1 MKKIKRYS
9 ALLTMT
15 LVVFLAGCTTTQIA
29 IEPFDKTVTVERDF
43 DDVWNTLVRFMS
55 TNDISIST
63 IEKESGLISLRG
75 ENLSKNLTEQLCDA
89 QTALFWTI
97 VGGSANGS
105 IVVLDDDGFVTVN
118 VNARF
123 TTTQVFGDNPARTE
137 GCNSTGYFEKSVLA
151 SISG

>member
-43 DDVWNTLVRFMS
+43 DDVWTTLVRFMS

-75 ENLSKNLTEQLCDA
+75 ENLTKDLIAKLCDGQA
-89 QTALFWTI
+89 AFLWTI
-97 VGGSANGS
+97 IGGGASGS
-105 IVVLDDDGFVTVN
+105 IVVMDDDGFVTVN

-123 TTTQVFGDNPARTE
+123 TTTSTYNGPTVTN